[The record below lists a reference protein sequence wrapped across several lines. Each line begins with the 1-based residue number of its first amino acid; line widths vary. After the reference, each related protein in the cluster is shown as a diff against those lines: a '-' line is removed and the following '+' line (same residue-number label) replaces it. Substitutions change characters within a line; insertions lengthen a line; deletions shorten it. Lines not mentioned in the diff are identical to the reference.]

1 MRIAYCIHSIHKT
14 GGKERVLSIKA
25 NYLADVL
32 GYDVHIITAALKG
45 RKPYFPLSPKVHV
58 HDLNVPDR
66 YVSAHGKYAR
76 ALENLLLQIKP
87 DMTISTGCNEIFCL
101 PALKDGSVKVCEF
114 HFSHEKYIQKYGSS
128 ALGRIYAGIRT
139 RKLEKAA
146 AALDCF
152 VVLTEADRKL
162 WSGTVPDARQI
173 YNPLTFTSETQ
184 AALDEKRMIAVGRL
198 DPIKNYPDMVKAWAK
213 VHQKYPEWSLDIFG
227 VGRMRKK
234 ISKLIEASGLEECV
248 HLCGRSSDMRSEMLG
263 RSAMVMSSLGEG
275 FPMVMLEASVCGL
288 PIVSYDC
295 DCGPSE
301 IIENGKSGYVVKE
314 GDVDALAE
322 GICKL
327 IESDELRKE
336 FGKAATIKSEEF
348 RIERIMQQW
357 DELFRELTARH

>member
-58 HDLNVPDR
+58 HDLRTPDR
-66 YVSAHGKYAR
+66 YVSAHGRYAR
-76 ALENLLLQIKP
+76 ALESLLLQIKP
-87 DMTISTGCNEIFCL
+87 DITVSTGCNEIYCL
-101 PALKDGSVKVCEF
+101 PSLRDGSIKICEF
-114 HFSHEKYIQKYGSS
+114 HFSHEKYIQKYAST
-128 ALGRIYAGIRT
+128 LPGRIYADIRT

-152 VVLTEADRKL
+152 VLLTETDKKL
-162 WSGTVPDARQI
+162 WQSIVPDARQI
-173 YNPLTFTSETQ
+173 YNPLTFTTEAT
-184 AALDEKRMIAVGRL
+184 AALDSKRMIAVGRL

-213 VHQKYPEWSLDIFG
+213 VHEKHPDWSLDIFG
-227 VGRMRKK
+227 VGGMRKK
-234 ISKLIEASGLEECV
+234 IIRLIKAYGLEGCIR
-248 HLCGRSSDMRSEMLG
+248 LCGRSTDIRTEMLS

-275 FPMVMLEASVCGL
+275 FPMVMLEASACGL

-295 DCGPSE
+295 NCGPSE
-301 IIENGKSGYVVKE
+301 IIDDGKTGFVVKE

-322 GICKL
+322 GISRL
-327 IESDELRKE
+327 IESEELRHE
-336 FGKAATIKSEEF
+336 FGRAAAAKSEDF
-348 RIERIMQQW
+348 RIEHIMPQW
-357 DELFRELTARH
+357 DNLFRDLAARR